1 MSEATKQVLKS
12 RKAKR
17 FYLII
22 GGVIVLIIFL
32 NNILLPWYV
41 NSGGII
47 SVPSVVGKKFADGRR
62 ILDSLGLKPQQGD
75 TIVDNEH
82 PAGVII
88 IQNPSVG
95 ANVKRGRRVYLTI
108 SAGEA
113 LATVPNIKGRTL
125 RDAKFALERE
135 GLKLGAIEY
144 QPSDQFPQ
152 GTIVEQQTSSG
163 KQIRREG
170 YISVVVSQGPT
181 SDKVTVPDL
190 NKVTLTEAQRVLQSL
205 GLKVGNIT
213 YVPAPELLPNTVV
226 QQFPLSG
233 DLVASGQ
240 AVDLFVVQAVDKK
253 KDLFEN

>member
-1 MSEATKQVLKS
+1 MSEATKRVLRS

-17 FYLII
+17 FYLIA

-32 NNILLPWYV
+32 NNVLLPWYV

-88 IQNPSVG
+88 IQNPSDG
-95 ANVKRGRRVYLTI
+95 AKVKRGRRVYLTL

-144 QPSDQFPQ
+144 QASDQFPQ
-152 GTIVEQQTSSG
+152 GTIVEQQTPSG
-163 KQIRREG
+163 KQIRRDG

-181 SDKVTVPDL
+181 SDK
-190 NKVTLTEAQRVLQSL
+190 
-205 GLKVGNIT
+205 
-213 YVPAPELLPNTVV
+213 
-226 QQFPLSG
+226 
-233 DLVASGQ
+233 
-240 AVDLFVVQAVDKK
+240 
-253 KDLFEN
+253 